1 MLSKKIEKI
10 LNEQLAKE
18 GYSSDIYLAMASWAE
33 VNGYA
38 GISKWLYAQSEEER
52 MHMLKFLAYIND
64 RGGHAIVPA
73 SEQPPKDYESVQ
85 KLFEQVLEHEEYI
98 SASINDIVGECINE
112 KDYTTHTWI
121 QWFVNEQIE
130 EETQAR
136 NILDK
141 LKISQDMY
149 IFDRDITS
157 MRGDNE

>member
-1 MLSKKIEKI
+1 MLSKKIEKL

-18 GYSSDIYLAMASWAE
+18 GYSSDIYLAMGSWAE

-52 MHMLKFLAYIND
+52 VHMLKFLAYIND

-73 SEQPPKDYESVQ
+73 SKQPPKDYESVQ

-141 LKISQDMY
+141 LKISEDMY

-157 MRGDNE
+157 MRGDSE